1 MNTHTL
7 PQSVGSLIAGKD
19 VTGSGH
25 RIPVYYPATGAQIST
40 LHEADAAEVDLA
52 VAAARRSFDTTDW
65 PRWSVE
71 RRQALLLAIFGRVRN
86 IVPRELIK

>member
-40 LHEADAAEVDLA
+40 LHEADAAEV
-52 VAAARRSFDTTDW
+52 
-65 PRWSVE
+65 E
-71 RRQALLLAIFGRVRN
+71 GRVR
-86 IVPRELIK
+86 

>member
-25 RIPVYYPATGAQIST
+25 RIPVYYPATGAQIS
-40 LHEADAAEVDLA
+40 
-52 VAAARRSFDTTDW
+52 
-65 PRWSVE
+65 
-71 RRQALLLAIFGRVRN
+71 RN
-86 IVPRELIK
+86 IATMTKRYRRRRGAVVKVVVEV